1 MSPHLNP
8 LLTRNNN
15 PSPPTYPTR
24 KSRPS
29 IRIQPKKPHIAPN
42 QTPSVNEPIHVIS
55 KPIKTKINKN
65 ANPSPPLISKKG
77 KLLIISSNHAR
88 PASRKRQIDFEVRHP
103 RDPLPKSQ
111 SPPRLFLFLH

>member
-1 MSPHLNP
+1 MSPHLDA

-65 ANPSPPLISKKG
+65 ANPSPPLISKK
-77 KLLIISSNHAR
+77 KRKALNHLFQSR
-88 PASRKRQIDFEVRHP
+88 PP
-103 RDPLPKSQ
+103 CLPETAN
-111 SPPRLFLFLH
+111 RL